1 LNVSFLQA
9 LLKQADKEIA
19 GEGHPSNGGENQSN
33 SGENQTDDGRDA
45 DVMGQGGAAPSD
57 GGVVASSVDLECA
70 PTAKGDA
77 PISPVAA

>member
-19 GEGHPSNGGENQSN
+19 GEGHPSNGGK
-33 SGENQTDDGRDA
+33 NQTDDGRDA

-77 PISPVAA
+77 PISPAAA